1 MKYEEAMKYITE
13 VGNFGSNYGLERTYK
28 LLEHLGNPE
37 RDLKLIHIA
46 GTNGKGSTTSMITEI
61 LMGEG
66 YKVGMYTSPFIEEF
80 EERIQINRNNIPKE
94 SLAILMDEIKVA
106 VDKVIEAGYNHP
118 TEFEIITVLMLL
130 YFKKEN
136 IDFGVIEVGLGGT
149 LDSTNVIKPI
159 IQVITSIS
167 FDHTNL
173 LGNTLEKIAREKAG
187 IIKKGIPTVI
197 YPQQEEVLKVI
208 KNKCFE
214 MDSELY
220 IANNENLK
228 FENIVNLDK
237 PYQLL
242 KYNNEIDI
250 LLPLLGEH
258 QIINLSVAMQ
268 AIEVLN
274 NKNIIEFHK
283 NNLLLLKS
291 YDEEST
297 NEVSDILNENRME
310 DQVHQYKE
318 KVLNIVS
325 NQRKKEN
332 KLSIIIKVFEKYK
345 NMLNE
350 EEINMFN
357 GLIES
362 YENQRI
368 PFSTLEVVIKMYA
381 TRFKDKDILNQ
392 TFFYPYPE
400 NLINITDSGKG
411 RKL

>member
-1 MKYEEAMKYITE
+1 MRKPKIVVSECL
-13 VGNFGSNYGLERTYK
+13 YGTKCRYD
-28 LLEHLGNPE
+28 GQ
-37 RDLKLIHIA
+37 
-46 GTNGKGSTTSMITEI
+46 
-61 LMGEG
+61 G
-66 YKVGMYTSPFIEEF
+66 Y
-80 EERIQINRNNIPKE
+80 N
-94 SLAILMDEIKVA
+94 
-106 VDKVIEAGYNHP
+106 DKVIQSLKDYVDIQTVCPELAIGLSIPREPIRIEMNKENEEYRLIDYNSKNDYTNQM
-118 TEFEIITVLMLL
+118 TEFSEEFINGLDD
-130 YFKKEN
+130 
-136 IDFGVIEVGLGGT
+136 IDGFILKSRSPTCGLK
-149 LDSTNVIKPI
+149 D
-159 IQVITSIS
+159 
-167 FDHTNL
+167 
-173 LGNTLEKIAREKAG
+173 A
-187 IIKKGIPTVI
+187 
-197 YPQQEEVLKVI
+197 KVYYCG
-208 KNKCFE
+208 NKC
-214 MDSELY
+214 S
-220 IANNENLK
+220 IRSNENGFFSQKIIDKYDYLPIENEGRLK
-228 FENIVNLDK
+228 NYNIRDNFFTRIFFINNLK
-237 PYQLL
+237 
-242 KYNNEIDI
+242 
-250 LLPLLGEH
+250 
-258 QIINLSVAMQ
+258 
-268 AIEVLN
+268 N

-368 PFSTLEVVIKMYA
+368 QFSTLEVVIKMYA

>member
-1 MKYEEAMKYITE
+1 MRKPKIVVSECL
-13 VGNFGSNYGLERTYK
+13 YGTKCRYD
-28 LLEHLGNPE
+28 GQ
-37 RDLKLIHIA
+37 
-46 GTNGKGSTTSMITEI
+46 
-61 LMGEG
+61 G
-66 YKVGMYTSPFIEEF
+66 Y
-80 EERIQINRNNIPKE
+80 N
-94 SLAILMDEIKVA
+94 
-106 VDKVIEAGYNHP
+106 DKVIQSLKDYVDIQTVCPELAIGLSIPREPIRIEMNKENEEYRLIDYNSKNDYTNQM
-118 TEFEIITVLMLL
+118 TEFSEEFINGLDD
-130 YFKKEN
+130 
-136 IDFGVIEVGLGGT
+136 IDGFILKSRSPTCGLK
-149 LDSTNVIKPI
+149 D
-159 IQVITSIS
+159 
-167 FDHTNL
+167 
-173 LGNTLEKIAREKAG
+173 A
-187 IIKKGIPTVI
+187 
-197 YPQQEEVLKVI
+197 KVYYRG
-208 KNKCFE
+208 NKC
-214 MDSELY
+214 S
-220 IANNENLK
+220 IRSNENGFFSQKIIDKYDYLPIENEGRLK
-228 FENIVNLDK
+228 NYNIRDNFFNRIFFINNLK
-237 PYQLL
+237 
-242 KYNNEIDI
+242 
-250 LLPLLGEH
+250 
-258 QIINLSVAMQ
+258 
-268 AIEVLN
+268 N
-274 NKNIIEFHK
+274 NKNIIEFQK